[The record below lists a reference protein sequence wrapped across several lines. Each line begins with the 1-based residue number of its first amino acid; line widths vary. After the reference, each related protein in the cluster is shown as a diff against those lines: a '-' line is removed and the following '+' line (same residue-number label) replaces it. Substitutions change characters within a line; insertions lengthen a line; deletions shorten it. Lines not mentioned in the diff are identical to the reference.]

1 MRYLYLALMILLTAA
16 VLVFTGQNLSH
27 VTVRLLSMQARLP
40 LALLV
45 IVVYILG
52 MFTGSSLLMLVRTW
66 LRRSR
71 SGK

>member
-1 MRYLYLALMILLTAA
+1 MRYLYLALIILLTAL
-16 VLVFTGQNLSH
+16 VLVFTGQNLSQ
-27 VTVRLLSMQARLP
+27 VTVRLLSMRATLP

-71 SGK
+71 AAR